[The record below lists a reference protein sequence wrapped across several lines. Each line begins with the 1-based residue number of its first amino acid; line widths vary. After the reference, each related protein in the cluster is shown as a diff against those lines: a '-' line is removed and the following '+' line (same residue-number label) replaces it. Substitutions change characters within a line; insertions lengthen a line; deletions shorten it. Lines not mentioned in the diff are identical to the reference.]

1 MTCDLFQVNLMG
13 NATNF
18 PYDSVRREVYRA
30 TASNGLDVAETAA
43 ALALE
48 NSLSAVDEQVSH
60 IGYNTS

>member
-1 MTCDLFQVNLMG
+1 MG

-48 NSLSAVDEQVSH
+48 NSLSAVDEQVSRL
-60 IGYNTS
+60 GYNTS